1 MNKADVRNK
10 ADEISGVYSI
20 CIVQI
25 ATSNEN
31 IIISKPAYRW
41 SHMMCSD
48 VAKPIQVKKGGNC
61 A

>member
-25 ATSNEN
+25 ATSKEN
-31 IIISKPAYRW
+31 IIISKPATSEHIMWLQRY
-41 SHMMCSD
+41 
-48 VAKPIQVKKGGNC
+48 VAKPIQVKGGNC